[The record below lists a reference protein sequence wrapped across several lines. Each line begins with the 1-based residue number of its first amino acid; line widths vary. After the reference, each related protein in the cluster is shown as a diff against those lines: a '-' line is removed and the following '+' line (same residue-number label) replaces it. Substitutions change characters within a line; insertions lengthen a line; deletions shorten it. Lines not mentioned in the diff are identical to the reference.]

1 MVLPLW
7 RSMYS
12 VNLMLPK
19 EDRRAMLLRLFND
32 ETPVIHPPKF
42 RTEDT
47 PTTDLA
53 SDSQPEPNDKS
64 VAEATA
70 ATADPEMTYAQI
82 EKDIPPPVAKTE
94 EDVIKGENIL
104 RGQEQQDLMSARETY
119 QRDGDEE
126 DRFNTSV

>member
-32 ETPVIHPPKF
+32 ESPVVHPPKF
-42 RTEDT
+42 RSEET

-53 SDSQPEPNDKS
+53 SDSQPEPKDTS
-64 VAEATA
+64 EAEVA
-70 ATADPEMTYAQI
+70 DSEMTYDQI

-94 EDVIKGENIL
+94 EDVIKAENIL
-104 RGQEQQDLMSARETY
+104 RGQEQEDLMSSRETY

-126 DRFNTSV
+126 DRFNTTV